1 MIGTC
6 KLCGQP
12 AALRESHLV
21 PRFVIKWLKAT
32 GGGYLR
38 KVTRPNRRE
47 QDGPKDHWLC
57 ETCEQLFSSRES
69 YFKEQ
74 IFEPV
79 LAQKNPIPYD
89 GRFFYFLVSLS
100 WRTVI
105 ATQAHPDFAQH
116 RFAGL
121 VSKAEQDWREYLL
134 GQKAQ
139 PEFATIQVFISDITD
154 GGVIPVKRFNSYFAR
169 AIDATVGS
177 SKNQCFI
184 YTKFARFLVFAYLT
198 PCPFESWENTKIEL
212 TNGVLT
218 TPQSLLDAS
227 VGGFI
232 VHRAEVTV
240 REYEAN
246 ASPKTRE
253 VIGKHFQ
260 KALPSLINS
269 DQLRAQIADFESVVR
284 PPTQPGHRKI
294 GRNEPCPC
302 GSGKKFKHCH
312 GA

>member
-1 MIGTC
+1 MTGTC
-6 KLCGQP
+6 KLCRKL
-12 AALRESHLV
+12 AELRESHLV
-21 PRFVIKWLKAT
+21 PRFAIKWLKAT

-38 KVTRPNRRE
+38 KVTRPNKRE
-47 QDGPKDHWLC
+47 QDGPKAHWLC
-57 ETCEQLFSSRES
+57 EACEQLFSARES
-69 YFKEQ
+69 YFKEN
-74 IFEPV
+74 IFDPV
-79 LAQKNPIPYD
+79 LAQRNHLQYD
-89 GRFFYFLVSLS
+89 DRLFYFLVSLS

-105 ATQAHPDFAQH
+105 ATQANPDFAQH

-121 VSKAEQDWREYLL
+121 VAKAEADWREYLL
-134 GQKAQ
+134 GQKAL
-139 PEFATIQVFISDITD
+139 PEFSTIHVFISDITD
-154 GGVIPVKRFNSYFAR
+154 GGVIPAKRFNSYFAR

-177 SKNQCFI
+177 SKSECFI
-184 YTKFARFLVFAYLT
+184 YTKFGRILVFAYLT
-198 PCPFESWENTKIEL
+198 PCSLKKWENTKIEV

-218 TPQSLLDAS
+218 TPQSLLDAN

-246 ASPKTRE
+246 ASQKTRE
-253 VIGKHFQ
+253 VIGRHFQ
-260 KALPSLINS
+260 EAFPSLVNS
-269 DQLRAQIADFESVVR
+269 DQLRAQIADFESAVR
-284 PPTQPGHRKI
+284 PPTQTSHRKV